1 MMKSGWRIWIAAA
14 AFAELALAGTASAQ
28 NAVTPSPPANQSD
41 VGPPQLRDFTL
52 NGTVTRPAETR
63 PAPTATRPAPTAQ
76 PPRSAPATSTTAL
89 PPPRAP
95 SATPAPQ
102 PAPRSTTIE
111 LPAPVAAPVEQPA
124 ETVTLAPPTPEPDA
138 PSPIL
143 WMLAALLIGV
153 GGAYYL
159 FRVRPR
165 ALATGETSQFE
176 LAEPTPAPAPPPP
189 APPPPSGGA
198 VVSTGLR
205 PWLELE
211 FQPERTIVDDQQAS
225 LEFVVVLYN
234 SGSAPARDVTVEPGL
249 FNASRAQDQQL
260 AAFFANP
267 RGGGER
273 VPIVAPLQRV
283 VIKSAVSLPLAQ
295 VQPLLADGR
304 PLLVPLTAF
313 NALYRW
319 GSNGQGQTS
328 ASYLV
333 GKETKGD
340 KLAPF
345 RLDLGPRVF
354 RGLAA
359 REHHLRVR
367 R

>member
-1 MMKSGWRIWIAAA
+1 MMKSGWRILIAAA
-14 AFAELALAGTASAQ
+14 AFAQLALAGAASAQ
-28 NAVTPSPPANQSD
+28 NAVTPAPPADQND

-63 PAPTATRPAPTAQ
+63 PAPTGTQ
-76 PPRSAPATSTTAL
+76 PR
-89 PPPRAP
+89 PRAP
-95 SATPAPQ
+95 ASTTTELPPARAPTPAPQ
-102 PAPRSTTIE
+102 PAPRSTTVE
-111 LPAPVAAPVEQPA
+111 LPPPPVAAAPAPVEEPAETFTPAPVAAE
-124 ETVTLAPPTPEPDA
+124 PEG
-138 PSPIL
+138 PSLIPWL
-143 WMLAALLIGV
+143 LAALLIGG
-153 GGAYYL
+153 GGAYYF

-165 ALATGETSQFE
+165 AVAAADVSEFE
-176 LAEPTPAPAPPPP
+176 VSEPDPRP

-198 VVSTGLR
+198 VVSAGLR

-211 FQPERTIVDDQQAS
+211 FQPERTIVDDNQVAID
-225 LEFVVVLYN
+225 FVVVLYN

-249 FNASRAQDQQL
+249 FNASREQDRQL

-273 VPIVAPLQRV
+273 VPLVAPLQRV
-283 VIKSAVSLPLAQ
+283 VIRSSVSLPLAQ

-304 PLLVPLTAF
+304 PLLVPLTAL
-313 NALYRW
+313 NAVYRW

-333 GKETKGD
+333 GKETTGD

-359 REHHLRVR
+359 REHQLKVR

>member
-14 AFAELALAGTASAQ
+14 AFAQLALAGAASAQ
-28 NAVTPSPPANQSD
+28 NAVTPAPPANQND

-63 PAPTATRPAPTAQ
+63 PAPRPAPAAQ
-76 PPRSAPATSTTAL
+76 PPRAAPSTTTAL
-89 PPPRAP
+89 PPARAP
-95 SATPAPQ
+95 TPAPQ
-102 PAPRSTTIE
+102 PAPRSATVDLPPPSAAEE
-111 LPAPVAAPVEQPA
+111 LPPVAAAPVESIAP
-124 ETVTLAPPTPEPDA
+124 TLAPAEPDSSSLV
-138 PSPIL
+138 PWL
-143 WMLAALLIGV
+143 LAALLIGA
-153 GGAYYL
+153 GGAYYV

-165 ALATGETSQFE
+165 ALAAADVSEFE
-176 LAEPTPAPAPPPP
+176 VSEPTPRPAPAPRP
-189 APPPPSGGA
+189 AAPASGGG

-205 PWLELE
+205 PWLEIE
-211 FQPERTIVDDQQAS
+211 FMPERTIVDERQVGI
-225 LEFVVVLYN
+225 EFVVVLYN

-249 FNASRAQDQQL
+249 FNASREQDRQI

-267 RGGGER
+267 LGGGER

-283 VIKSAVSLPLAQ
+283 VIRSAVSLPLAQ

-304 PLLVPLTAF
+304 PLLVPLAAF
-313 NALYRW
+313 NAVYRW
-319 GSNGQGQTS
+319 GSNGHGQTS

-333 GKETKGD
+333 GKETNGD

-359 REHHLRVR
+359 REHQLRVR